1 MSFLRLFSLLLV
13 LLTASVGLAQPTP
26 PPAPA
31 AKPLTVY
38 FFDVGQGDAALIVS
52 PTGKTVLIDGGPPE
66 AGEHLARRVRQLVS
80 APLDLVILTHPH
92 LDHLGS
98 LKDAIQAVG
107 AKRYMDPGFDHPS
120 AAYRNLLEFVG
131 KEVGQVMTPQPNPQ
145 APDTLLT
152 IGLGEG
158 VTLTIHWPRHPREPF
173 LQKSRSDAN
182 SNSIVAR
189 LTYGNTAFLFTGDAE
204 ADTEAKLLSKRADYT
219 ATVLKV
225 AHHGGK
231 HSSTQ
236 AFLEAVKPKAAVI
249 SSRTGNEYGHPTP
262 ETLERLESVGAHI
275 FRTDLGGEIKAV
287 SNGTTVTLQ
296 AEQGN
301 TAPVVVP
308 GEVKP
313 ASTTGSAVVPPSPTP
328 SPALRGPVP
337 VSYKPPAAAPA
348 PAAAQPAPSTLRF
361 VSLKGSEVFH
371 RDDCSTLKRA
381 KTKERKVYV
390 TRAAAA
396 KERRAAEDCNP

>member
-1 MSFLRLFSLLLV
+1 MSFSRLFSLLLV
-13 LLTASVGLAQPTP
+13 LLTAPVGLAQPTP

-66 AGEHLARRVRQLVS
+66 AGEHLASRVRQLVS

-152 IGLGEG
+152 IGLGES

-189 LTYGNTAFLFTGDAE
+189 LTYGKTAFLFTGDAE
-204 ADTEAKLLSKRADYT
+204 ADTEETLLRKRADYT
-219 ATVLKV
+219 STVLKV

-231 HSSTQ
+231 YSSTKP
-236 AFLEAVKPKAAVI
+236 FLDAVKPRAAVI

-262 ETLERLESVGAHI
+262 EALERLTAAGARI
-275 FRTDLGGEIKAV
+275 FRTDQGGEIKAV

-296 AEQGN
+296 AERGD
-301 TAPVVVP
+301 TAPVVVS
-308 GEVKP
+308 GEVK
-313 ASTTGSAVVPPSPTP
+313 STTGAVSPVVPPSPSAAPGTAP
-328 SPALRGPVP
+328 SPAL
-337 VSYKPPAAAPA
+337 
-348 PAAAQPAPSTLRF
+348 QPAPSTPRF

-371 RDDCSTLKRA
+371 REDCATLKRA
-381 KTKERKVYV
+381 KTKERKLYA